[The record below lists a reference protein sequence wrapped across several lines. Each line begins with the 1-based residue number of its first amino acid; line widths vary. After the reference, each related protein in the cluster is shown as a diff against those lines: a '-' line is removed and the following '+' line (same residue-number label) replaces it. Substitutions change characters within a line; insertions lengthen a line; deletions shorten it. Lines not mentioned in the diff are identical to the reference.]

1 MARFEFSI
9 FVAAPRERVFAL
21 WIDPARMLEWI
32 RGLSRVSDVSG
43 PLDRVGA
50 SYVVWFGRVASR
62 TEVLDVERPRL
73 IRTRFGNWF
82 LRGVTETTFDPE
94 ADGTRLTQRL
104 ETEGLI
110 PALVA
115 RLFATG
121 SHEGS
126 FRGELA
132 TFARL
137 AEREVREARETPA
150 IGLS

>member
-1 MARFEFSI
+1 M
-9 FVAAPRERVFAL
+9 
-21 WIDPARMLEWI
+21 
-32 RGLSRVSDVSG
+32 
-43 PLDRVGA
+43 
-50 SYVVWFGRVASR
+50 
-62 TEVLDVERPRL
+62 LDVGRPRL

-82 LRGVTETTFDPE
+82 LRGATETTFDPE

-121 SHEGS
+121 SYEGS
-126 FRGELA
+126 FRAELA